1 MMRVLHY
8 IPSIDRSSGG
18 VGVYMQLLA
27 KGLGQLC
34 DLHVITH
41 HSADEYALPNCTLH
55 YIDPK
60 WLPWNNCKSQFV
72 ALLQQLNP
80 DVVHVNCCWTPLC
93 SFIALW
99 TKALGKKVVYTPHG
113 MLEPWILRRHYY
125 TRKLPA
131 ILLYQR
137 RAIRKADVLHATAD
151 SEKQN
156 LLRLGWN
163 PNVDIVGNCVDVNAI
178 AMKTSWQRTR
188 TILFLSRVHVKKG
201 INFLIEAL
209 SQITHSA
216 NPNAANIA
224 KVQIA
229 GPGDEAYVAE
239 LRILA
244 QQLGVADKVEF
255 LGPVFGDKKYELFR
269 SADCFVLPTHS
280 ENFGIVV
287 TEALACGTPVI
298 TTQGTPWSELPTAH
312 CGWWTEIGTAPTAE
326 ALTQFLALSPNQIET
341 MGRNGR
347 RLVEE
352 KYSCQIIAQQMMS
365 LYNQLL
371 AR

>member
-1 MMRVLHY
+1 MRVLHY
-8 IPSIDRSSGG
+8 IPSIDRASGG

-27 KGLGQLC
+27 NGLGRLC
-34 DLHVITH
+34 DLHVLTH
-41 HSADEYALPNCTLH
+41 RSAEEYALPNCTVH
-55 YIDPK
+55 YIAPK
-60 WLPWNNCKSQFV
+60 WLPWNNCKREFV
-72 ALLQQLNP
+72 ALVRELNP

-93 SFIALW
+93 SLVAMW
-99 TKALGKKVVYTPHG
+99 AKDLGKKVVYSPHG

-131 ILLYQR
+131 LLLYQR

-151 SEKQN
+151 SERQN

-163 PNVDIVGNCVDVNAI
+163 ANVSVVGNCVDVDGI
-178 AMKTSWQRTR
+178 AMKTSWSRTR
-188 TILFLSRVHVKKG
+188 NILFLSRVHVKKG

-209 SQITHSA
+209 SRIS
-216 NPNAANIA
+216 PSDGID
-224 KVQIA
+224 KVLIA

-239 LRILA
+239 LRALA
-244 QQLGVADKVEF
+244 RQLGVADRVEF
-255 LGPVFGDKKYELFR
+255 LGPVFGERKYELYR
-269 SADCFVLPTHS
+269 QADCFVLPTHS

-298 TTQGTPWSELPTAH
+298 TTKGTPWSELATAH

-326 ALTQFLALSPNQIET
+326 ALSQFLALSSDELEA

-352 KYSCQIIAQQMMS
+352 KYSCQIIARQMKS
-365 LYNQLL
+365 LYDDLL